1 MICDGCNK
9 EHHIYCVSPPT
20 KIIPDGAWFCPEC
33 QKKGKEIARIQCED
47 CNFTVGENVFS
58 SQAFAAIQTLQEM
71 AQKQAI
77 DAQADGFSA
86 CFAECERPSASSI
99 LWDVNGSGS
108 SRSFCCLC

>member
-33 QKKGKEIARIQCED
+33 QKKGKEMARIQCED

-71 AQKQAI
+71 AQKQAV
-77 DAQADGFSA
+77 DTKQT
-86 CFAECERPSASSI
+86 ASLLAS
-99 LWDVNGSGS
+99 LRVRDLLQVQSCGM
-108 SRSFCCLC
+108 